1 MKILVLDTIHG
12 GEAIAVH
19 LRAGGHDVDTVDVY
33 RGHAGIPATVA
44 ASRTYDLI
52 IAPIHLDPGYFLL
65 RAAETPV
72 ITHHDA
78 VRRIL
83 GTDPPA
89 PMVEITGMQGKTTT
103 ACALAALMPGKGIVH
118 TSRGTWEMPERTL
131 LWKRSITPAS
141 VIDAAIR
148 ARESGGWLI
157 AEESLGVSGA
167 GEVGVLTSGG
177 DYPIAAG
184 KRSARAEK
192 IRSLARCRT
201 VVAGPGVPRGMENAV
216 YAGDVV
222 SWSGTTA
229 SYAWND
235 ISGSFEN
242 VLCAVP
248 GYQAALAIAATAA
261 CVLGIDPAPL
271 AGFEALPGRMAVSRD
286 GGMLVV
292 DNANSGTNADGA
304 IEAVRLAREIS
315 GEEAVTLVIGAEA
328 QTICEGFPPDQ
339 IERAIRTTRPSRVV
353 LVGDP
358 AELPDIPGAVKAA
371 DFAKGRARAQSVA
384 GEGSIVLAVKTWR

>member
-12 GEAIAVH
+12 GDTIAVH
-19 LRAGGHDVDTVDVY
+19 LRATGHDVDTVDVY
-33 RGHAGIPATVA
+33 RGNAGIPATVA

-52 IAPIHLDPGYFLL
+52 IAPVHLDPGYFLL
-65 RAAETPV
+65 RAPETPV

-83 GTDPPA
+83 GTDPPS
-89 PMVEITGMQGKTTT
+89 PMIEITGMQGKTTT
-103 ACALAALMPGKGIVH
+103 ACALATLMPGKGIVH
-118 TSRGTWEMPERTL
+118 TSRGTWEMPEQTL
-131 LWKRSITPAS
+131 LGKHSITPAS

-148 ARESGGWLI
+148 AREIGGWLV

-177 DYPIAAG
+177 DYSIAAG
-184 KRSARAEK
+184 KRSARVEK

-216 YAGDVV
+216 YAEDVV

-229 SYAWND
+229 SYAWNG
-235 ISGSFEN
+235 ISGRFEN
-242 VLCAVP
+242 PVCAVP
-248 GYQAALAIAATAA
+248 GYRAALATAAAVA

-271 AGFEALPGRMAVSRD
+271 TTFTALPGRMATSWD
-286 GGMLVV
+286 GGVLVI

-304 IEAVRLAREIS
+304 IEAAHLARKIS
-315 GEEAVTLVIGAEA
+315 GKEAVTLVIGAEA

-339 IERAIRTTRPSRVV
+339 IERAIRTIRPARVV

-358 AELPDIPGAVKAA
+358 ATLPDIPGAVQAA
-371 DFAKGRARAQSVA
+371 DLATGRPLAQSGT